1 MIPSMDDAVQT
12 YTDAGG
18 NITHDWLL
26 EIDPLSSDAI
36 NNQSET
42 EFIQDDLTFHEIY
55 SNKIVSSVLPFINI
69 TRNVSPWLF

>member
-1 MIPSMDDAVQT
+1 MIPSVEDAVQT

-26 EIDPLSSDAI
+26 EIDHLSSDAI

-42 EFIQDDLTFHEIY
+42 EFIQDDLTFH
-55 SNKIVSSVLPFINI
+55 
-69 TRNVSPWLF
+69 